1 MSDTLF
7 TCISRQI
14 HAISSDALTQF
25 ARLATHLEKLKPLL
39 KPVLAK
45 FVTEE
50 EFLAMPSAERNLF
63 EMVKL
68 QVSD

>member
-1 MSDTLF
+1 MSL
-7 TCISRQI
+7 
-14 HAISSDALTQF
+14 DALTQF

>member
-1 MSDTLF
+1 MTLSDNACT
-7 TCISRQI
+7 SV
-14 HAISSDALTQF
+14 ASDALNQF

-45 FVTEE
+45 FATEE
-50 EFLAMPSAERNLF
+50 EFLAMPSAERSLF

-68 QVSD
+68 QVSLEHW